1 MSGKSQQDAQEWF
14 IIIVDKLHE
23 AVTNPL
29 VTSANSHS
37 FSSNSVNGV
46 DPKDPEMKNS
56 KAKHC
61 WCFFHKVFYG
71 RFYSDITCET
81 CHKVTT
87 TEEEFSSM
95 SLDFKKQAK
104 RKKKEANSSS
114 KKDADTKDSKESK
127 SKKDAAAA
135 SAASTPSTTPNLH
148 ECLKSYT
155 APELLNSDN
164 YTCPSCKT
172 PRNATKRLRVRKLPA
187 ILCVHVKRFGMKKI
201 GGVTSAIAEK
211 YEGKLDFPLVLDMGP
226 YTTASLPQANGT
238 ASKVNGAR
246 ASTSAGEPKK
256 YIYDLDCVVVHQ
268 GEHSHT
274 GHYYAYCR
282 KGTRW
287 YRFDDEIVSATTTED
302 VLRQE
307 AYLLFYGLR
316 DLQGPGDERVGEL
329 GRESGNGSGNGD
341 GPKAAGDEKK
351 EKEKDKE

>member
-14 IIIVDKLHE
+14 MIIVDKLHE

-46 DPKDPEMKNS
+46 DPKDPEMKNA

-104 RKKKEANSSS
+104 RKKKEANIKKEADGKDTLSS
-114 KKDADTKDSKESK
+114 KADSK
-127 SKKDAAAA
+127 SKNAQNQASVPAA
-135 SAASTPSTTPNLH
+135 PNLH
-148 ECLKSYT
+148 DCLKSYT
-155 APELLNSDN
+155 APEALAADN

-172 PRNATKRLRVRKLPA
+172 PRAATKRLRVRKLPA

-201 GGVTSAIAEK
+201 GGVMSNIAEK
-211 YEGKLDFPLVLDMGP
+211 YEGKLDFPLTLDMGP
-226 YTTASLPQANGT
+226 YTTASLLHQTNGTKSSKQANGT
-238 ASKVNGAR
+238 SGANGVIDASR
-246 ASTSAGEPKK
+246 K

-282 KGTRW
+282 KGTKW

-316 DLQGPGDERVGEL
+316 ELKGPDAGVEETG
-329 GRESGNGSGNGD
+329 G
-341 GPKAAGDEKK
+341 KAE
-351 EKEKDKE
+351 